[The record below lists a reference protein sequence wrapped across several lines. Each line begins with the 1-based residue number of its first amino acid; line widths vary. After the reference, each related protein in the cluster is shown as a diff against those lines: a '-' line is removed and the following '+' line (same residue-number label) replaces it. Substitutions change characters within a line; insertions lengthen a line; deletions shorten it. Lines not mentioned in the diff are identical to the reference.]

1 MRLQV
6 LVLSVAVM
14 VYFGVTH
21 LYLEFFYGDWGSWAD
36 WVSRFALGERPYRDF
51 VHPYPPLSL
60 WLYGTI
66 ARGLGA
72 DALSLWA
79 ISNAIAAVLIATYCL
94 WLRTLL
100 PRLALAPTAASALL
114 LAISYSSIESETL
127 ASGMYSPAAPLGAL
141 ILVCCAWLATQPS
154 SLIVAAM
161 TGATAGLAVLT
172 KQDYWVPAGWL
183 ICFATFRW
191 RRELRTVAI
200 LWLVPTIG
208 IVTALWL
215 LASDAS
221 WPVALE
227 GFLGLNRAATM
238 AGRAF
243 PSWERLTLQLILT
256 LGLATSLAACLVWF
270 RVMSGWRVPL
280 LCGLMTIACGAV
292 YVVSALHHSSQASE
306 SIDGTVQALARVPH
320 SYGPRSIAAVTLLIS
335 RLRIQGLPLLA
346 APLALG
352 WLLARWRSHPDAD
365 LRNKVLFLLCLA
377 TAARSR
383 RLFEHVDWFNFLFDV
398 PALVLALQ
406 LAFPRAITEGHR
418 AVRAITGALC
428 IVGFVSLADWTFGP
442 PLNFQPL
449 SNLRWGRAE
458 AVRTARGTVY
468 LPERDAA
475 AFRRIR
481 ELVDAVDPSGEAPV
495 FATLQ
500 QGGWAYF
507 LGRRNPTAMD
517 NGFSVS
523 GVDPDE
529 VISTLLTMDPS
540 PIVIDFDSRRRLG
553 PKLPEPT
560 FNWSGWEM
568 TYQDRGFGFRDS
580 VYYDRLLSNFEPVGS
595 ARGRTQSWT
604 VYQRKQSR
612 T

>member
-1 MRLQV
+1 M
-6 LVLSVAVM
+6 
-14 VYFGVTH
+14 
-21 LYLEFFYGDWGSWAD
+21 
-36 WVSRFALGERPYRDF
+36 
-51 VHPYPPLSL
+51 
-60 WLYGTI
+60 
-66 ARGLGA
+66 
-72 DALSLWA
+72 
-79 ISNAIAAVLIATYCL
+79 
-94 WLRTLL
+94 
-100 PRLALAPTAASALL
+100 
-114 LAISYSSIESETL
+114 
-127 ASGMYSPAAPLGAL
+127 
-141 ILVCCAWLATQPS
+141 
-154 SLIVAAM
+154 
-161 TGATAGLAVLT
+161 
-172 KQDYWVPAGWL
+172 
-183 ICFATFRW
+183 
-191 RRELRTVAI
+191 
-200 LWLVPTIG
+200 
-208 IVTALWL
+208 
-215 LASDAS
+215 
-221 WPVALE
+221 
-227 GFLGLNRAATM
+227 
-238 AGRAF
+238 
-243 PSWERLTLQLILT
+243 
-256 LGLATSLAACLVWF
+256 
-270 RVMSGWRVPL
+270 
-280 LCGLMTIACGAV
+280 
-292 YVVSALHHSSQASE
+292 
-306 SIDGTVQALARVPH
+306 
-320 SYGPRSIAAVTLLIS
+320 TLLIS